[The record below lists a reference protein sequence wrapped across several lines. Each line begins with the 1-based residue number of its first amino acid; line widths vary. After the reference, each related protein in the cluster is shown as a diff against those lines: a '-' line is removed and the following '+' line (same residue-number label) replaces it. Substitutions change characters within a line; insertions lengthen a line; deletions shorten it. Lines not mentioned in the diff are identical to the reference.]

1 MKGGNSRRRC
11 GRGILLCSE
20 ECEVINRHKTKL
32 VHAFGGS
39 ATSGLNGDGE
49 VIKM

>member
-1 MKGGNSRRRC
+1 MVGAF
-11 GRGILLCSE
+11 LLWSK
-20 ECEVINRHKTKL
+20 ECEVINRHKTKLVL

-39 ATSGLNGDGE
+39 ATSGLNGGGE